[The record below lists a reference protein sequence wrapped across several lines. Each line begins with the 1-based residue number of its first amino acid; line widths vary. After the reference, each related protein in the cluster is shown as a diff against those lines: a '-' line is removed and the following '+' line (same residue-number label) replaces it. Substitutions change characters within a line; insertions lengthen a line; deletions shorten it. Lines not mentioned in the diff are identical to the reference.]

1 MLIDLSIRCMKDGG
15 ANLPLRVLL
24 MSLEPL
30 KLRTRRM
37 LVDDAM
43 ESRCEK
49 RGQTT
54 QTWVNTSR
62 QHGKHGNGDRETS
75 NYTHFY

>member
-1 MLIDLSIRCMKDGG
+1 MLINLSMRCTKDGG
-15 ANLPLRVLL
+15 ANLPLRILL

-30 KLRTRRM
+30 KLHARGR

-43 ESRCEK
+43 VTRCEK
-49 RGQTT
+49 GGQTT

-62 QHGKHGNGDRETS
+62 QHGKHGDGDR
-75 NYTHFY
+75 